1 MFKVLDKLHLS
12 NMYCITV
19 EGDTRLLK
27 NGVKLIDE
35 KGNTSEIET
44 VAMSNYQN
52 IEDYKKYA
60 ELVLHGD
67 IENIGT
73 TLFLNV

>member
-1 MFKVLDKLHLS
+1 
-12 NMYCITV
+12 MYCITV
-19 EGDTRLLK
+19 EGDTQLLK

-52 IEDYKKYA
+52 IEDYKK
-60 ELVLHGD
+60 
-67 IENIGT
+67 
-73 TLFLNV
+73 

>member
-19 EGDTRLLK
+19 EGDTQLLK

-44 VAMSNYQN
+44 DRKS
-52 IEDYKKYA
+52 
-60 ELVLHGD
+60 
-67 IENIGT
+67 T
-73 TLFLNV
+73 RLNSSH